1 MSRSKHFSK
10 GTLAKAVLA
19 VVVSGTAAAAGAVT
33 ANYENTYSGSAKYI
47 GKGQTWEQTDNSLKT
62 GITAYQYQG
71 NSIQLN
77 QLGFSSVTGTD
88 KNGNST
94 HTLHVNMGGYV
105 YDEKLQRQVNHNFAD
120 FVFRDYNT
128 VSKSL
133 DSSVKDGVIMTTL
146 TDSEGNTLESTA
158 DISEYVGETVR
169 ETAKD
174 GKMTL
179 NNEETTI
186 EKAIETVS
194 KEAAK
199 HASVAAG
206 DANVKVDGTAVNA
219 NGGTEYKVSL
229 ADDIKVKSV
238 TADTGTIGGVAMQD
252 GTITTGDTTISGTS
266 VKVGD
271 SELKTDSLKV
281 NGKAYITSD
290 GISANSQKITN
301 VAAGTLAADSA
312 DAVNGSQLY
321 ATNQQVQANSESI
334 TNLWKKAGDL
344 NKKINRTG
352 ANAAALAALHPL
364 DFDEDHKVSASAGI
378 GQYHGTGA
386 LAVGVF
392 IRPTENLMFNLG
404 GAFASSDRMFNAGV
418 SYRFGDNSAK
428 PVATNA
434 QMAERVNSL
443 TAENR
448 DLTAQLKASGTKLE
462 SVAAEN
468 AELRAEIKAIKA
480 RLGMK

>member
-1 MSRSKHFSK
+1 MSRAKHFSR

-19 VVVSGTAAAAGAVT
+19 VAVSGAAAAAGAVT

-77 QLGFSSVTGTD
+77 QLGFSDVTGTD
-88 KNGNST
+88 KAGNST
-94 HTLHVNMGGYV
+94 HTLHVNMGGYTSSG
-105 YDEKLQRQVNHNFAD
+105 NHNFAD
-120 FVFRDYNT
+120 FVFQDYNT

-133 DSSVKDGVIMTTL
+133 DSSVKDGVITTTL
-146 TDSEGNTLESTA
+146 TDSEGSTLESTV
-158 DISEYVGETVR
+158 DISEYVGQTVR

-174 GKMTL
+174 GRMTL
-179 NNEETTI
+179 NNQETTI

-206 DANVKVDGTAVNA
+206 DANVRVDGTATNA

-229 ADDIKVKSV
+229 ADDITVRSV
-238 TADTGTIGGVAMQD
+238 TADT
-252 GTITTGDTTISGTS
+252 
-266 VKVGD
+266 VKAGD
-271 SELKTDSLKV
+271 SELTTDSLKV
-281 NGKAYITSD
+281 NGKAYITAD
-290 GISANSQKITN
+290 GISANGQKITN
-301 VAAGTLAADSA
+301 VAAGTLSADSA

-321 ATNQQVQANSESI
+321 ETNQRIQANSESI
-334 TNLWKKAGDL
+334 ANLWKKAGDL

-434 QMAERVNSL
+434 QMAERVNAL
-443 TAENR
+443 TSENR
-448 DLTAQLKASGTKLE
+448 DLRAQLDS
-462 SVAAEN
+462 SAALVK
-468 AELRAEIKAIKA
+468 ELRSQIEAIKA
-480 RLGMK
+480 KVGMK